1 MIFRPKILIV
11 DHKVE
16 NLVLIE
22 RILKSFDSNIFRCT
36 TGAEALQMTQFHAFA
51 LALISLDLPGMD
63 GFETVKR
70 IRENKGSKLV
80 PVIFLSENSIPD
92 EMIVRYLQSGAVDF
106 IRKPVNPEIL
116 KGKIRIFLEL
126 DLQKHKL
133 EKEIGER
140 KKVQGSLE
148 QSHNLITGFF
158 QSIPDLV
165 FYKSSELKFIG
176 CNKVFEEYTGL
187 TQEKILGRPDEE
199 VLPEEVWQPLRK
211 AEMNVIDQKT
221 VQETELWMHLPD
233 NRKSLM
239 NFRLSPLLNSQD
251 QVNGIIGVGRDVT
264 ENHYDKEALQSAKD
278 AADSANLAKS
288 MFLAHMSHEI
298 RTPMNGI
305 IGMTELLMQ
314 TELNQEQREFLQV
327 MKLSG
332 DNLLKIINDIL
343 DFSKIEAGRIV
354 LESIDFNL
362 EEKLDEV
369 IKLLDFQANKKGLY
383 LKTQI
388 SQEVPDIL
396 NGDPLR
402 TKQVLINLINN
413 AIKFTETGGITI
425 EVEVIESDE
434 HSIKLLFR
442 VSDTGIGI
450 NPEGK
455 EKLFQAFSQT
465 DPSTT
470 RKFGGTGLGLTISKR
485 LVELMNGEI
494 GVDSEYGKGS
504 SFWFTSVF
512 KTGETNRPTE
522 EQLPQ
527 ATITSPPRHLS
538 ILLAE
543 DNPINQRVALFNL
556 TKLGHKV
563 DIAENGQVAVEMA
576 TCKQYHLIL
585 MDIQMPVKNGLDAA
599 REIRE
604 YEIKIKET
612 NPVPIIA
619 MTANAVKGDMESFL
633 QGGMNGYISKP
644 FKSVDL
650 EQVLTHA
657 RT

>member
-1 MIFRPKILIV
+1 MVFRPKILIV
-11 DHKVE
+11 DHQVE

-22 RILKSFDSNIFRCT
+22 RILKSFDTNIFRCT
-36 TGAEALQMTQFHAFA
+36 TGKEAIQMTQFHSFA
-51 LALISLDLPGMD
+51 LALISLDLPEMD
-63 GFETVKR
+63 GFETVR
-70 IRENKGSKLV
+70 QIQENKGKRLV
-80 PVIFLSENSIPD
+80 PVIFLTESTIED
-92 EMIVRYLQSGAVDF
+92 QMIVRYLESGAVDF
-106 IRKPVNPEIL
+106 IKKPLNPDIL
-116 KGKIRIFLEL
+116 KGKIKIFLEL

-140 KKVQGSLE
+140 KKIQVSLE
-148 QSHNLITGFF
+148 QSHNLLTGFI
-158 QSIPDLV
+158 QSMPDLV
-165 FYKSSELKFIG
+165 FYKSAELKFIG
-176 CNKVFEEYTGL
+176 CNKAFEEYTGL
-187 TQEKILGRPDEE
+187 AQEKIIGKPDEE
-199 VLPEEVWQPLRK
+199 VLPEEVTIPLRK
-211 AEMNVIDQKT
+211 AEMSVIEQKT
-221 VQETELWMHLPD
+221 VQETELWMNMP
-233 NRKSLM
+233 NGNKALM
-239 NFRLSPLLNSQD
+239 NFRLSPLLNNQD
-251 QVNGIIGVGRDVT
+251 QVNGIIGIARDVT

-305 IGMTELLMQ
+305 IGMTELLIQ
-314 TELNQEQREFLQV
+314 TELNSEQKEFLKV

-354 LESIDFNL
+354 LESIDFHL
-362 EEKLDEV
+362 GEKLDEV
-369 IKLLDFQANKKGLY
+369 IKLLDFQAQKKGLI

-388 SQEVPDIL
+388 SPDIPEIL

-402 TKQVLINLINN
+402 TKQVLINLVNN
-413 AIKFTETGGITI
+413 GIKFTETGGITI
-425 EVEVIESDE
+425 DAEVIEKMED
-434 HSIKLLFR
+434 SIKLLFR

-450 NPEGK
+450 SPEGK
-455 EKLFQAFSQT
+455 EKLFKAFSQT

-494 GVDSEYGKGS
+494 GVDSEIGKGS
-504 SFWFTSVF
+504 TFWFTAVF
-512 KTGETNRPTE
+512 KIPVTGAEVTE
-522 EQLPQ
+522 ETVQHIP
-527 ATITSPPRHLS
+527 AAPPRQLS

-556 TKLGHKV
+556 AKLGHKV
-563 DIAENGQVAVEMA
+563 DIADNGLTAVEMA
-576 TCKQYHLIL
+576 TCKQYDLIL
-585 MDIQMPVKNGLDAA
+585 MDIQMPVKNGLNAA
-599 REIRE
+599 KEIRQ
-604 YEIKIKET
+604 YEIRIKET

-633 QGGMNGYISKP
+633 EGGMNGYISKP